1 MGDNS
6 TSRTPCPKCV
16 VFIYR
21 EIVGS
26 RTHYNASS
34 SIRHR
39 LDAHDAVNLPD
50 RCETLLCVRF
60 QGWVENC
67 LHDHPT
73 CSPMGTIV
81 LNGGKAH
88 ADG

>member
-16 VFIYR
+16 ALTYQ
-21 EIVGS
+21 EIVGNG
-26 RTHYNASS
+26 THYNASFPT
-34 SIRHR
+34 RHR
-39 LDAHDAVNLPD
+39 LDAHDDVNLPD
-50 RCETLLCVRF
+50 SCKTLLCVRF

-73 CSPMGTIV
+73 CFPMGTIV
-81 LNGGKAH
+81 LNGGEAN